1 MLAYLWR
8 KKRDEAE
15 EQRQLAALAVATDQY
30 GSVPVD
36 SVANP
41 TYDGGGAGGDGSIRI
56 IPGSAT
62 MQASRHNGAK
72 GGYDN
77 VKYDAAA
84 AASQEHG
91 GYNALKQTNALY
103 HGYRAPANTNNAS
116 NIVYAIPFDK
126 PEAGAGA
133 GAGATGVVGGG
144 GGGKVGFEAPSSDY
158 EVAAASP
165 ISNPTYNGWNLDSAA
180 GIDPALF
187 AKDATLSA
195 GGLPYDWTPVPG
207 TPNAA
212 PAPAAAAAAAAEST
226 SKSTQQR
233 GRKHNASG
241 VYGFGGGAAEEDV

>member
-15 EQRQLAALAVATDQY
+15 EQRQLAALAVATGQY
-30 GSVPVD
+30 SAVPVD
-36 SVANP
+36 AVANP

-62 MQASRHNGAK
+62 MQASRNNGAK
-72 GGYDN
+72 GGHDN

-91 GYNALKQTNALY
+91 GYNALD
-103 HGYRAPANTNNAS
+103 HGYRAPTNNVSS

-126 PEAGAGA
+126 PEAGA
-133 GAGATGVVGGG
+133 
-144 GGGKVGFEAPSSDY
+144 
-158 EVAAASP
+158 
-165 ISNPTYNGWNLDSAA
+165 SNPTYNSWNLDPAA

-207 TPNAA
+207 TANAS
-212 PAPAAAAAAAAEST
+212 PAAAAATEAESN